1 MHVVAAH
8 LEEVLCDDGA
18 AQLTVEQLPVKEQ
31 PGAAHQEGDRGSAR
45 VVSEKGH
52 LHTLKVEKKYI
63 RRKCTILMG
72 KKLVCLSA
80 LIKSL
85 ENGINV
91 AVYVL
96 LSIYICVNF
105 TFSIVFF
112 YNNSIMFQLIMSSQL
127 KLLPTCM
134 KRVAS

>member
-52 LHTLKVEKKYI
+52 LHTLKVIKKYI
-63 RRKCTILMG
+63 RRKCTFLMG
-72 KKLVCLSA
+72 KKLACLSA
-80 LIKSL
+80 VLNSL
-85 ENGINV
+85 VKQYKRRCLCFIIHI
-91 AVYVL
+91 YVCEL
-96 LSIYICVNF
+96 YIFKC
-105 TFSIVFF
+105 FF
-112 YNNSIMFQLIMSSQL
+112 
-127 KLLPTCM
+127 
-134 KRVAS
+134 